1 MAKEKINVVR
11 IDTDPAKKSLK
22 DLRKELMDIRNE
34 MVNLEEG
41 SDAFLE
47 MAQKGGEL
55 QHQISEIG
63 ESIRGASSDF
73 GDMVGNA
80 TNVMAGITG
89 AFQAVAGGL
98 QAMGMESE
106 ALDKTIAR
114 MQGLMA
120 VTQGLSAIDD
130 GIKSFDKL
138 TASMGAAGAKLSAFV
153 KGLGKIAAPIAIV
166 TALGV
171 AFTKLKSAIDG
182 TSTALNKRTTEQNNF
197 NTALQKELEIRKRAG
212 FTEEETLLFE
222 ISQYELRNQK
232 LNEHNA
238 ALKAENDQVAKNAEA
253 SRNAASMFGGAV
265 ANQAAYQGVQQAS
278 NVNVGANTA
287 LMAENTKEINKNNE
301 ALAKA
306 KEELDIIIKARQ
318 LAAKRAQAIV
328 VDDPTLQPSSETPD
342 LKDLGLVEFTD
353 QDLAEGLERVKR
365 YWEGVYDIQLEQN
378 KRSEKSDK
386 EKLAKEIEIEEER
399 LTLYKEGTLE
409 YEKQLTKIWELE
421 NGLKE
426 LTKSSTE
433 EVKTK
438 IDQVREL
445 GNATFETLKDTMG
458 MFGDSSLGLTTGWV
472 ESLNI
477 FQDAFTQ
484 TMDIVKEKGKS
495 GWTAYGDVAATALS
509 GIGSM
514 LNALSQEQDVS
525 TEEGFKQQKAL
536 QISATVMNMLSG
548 VMSAWTSAMN
558 PANSWMTLPGQIAMG
573 TITSAMVAGIG
584 AAQIAKI
591 KSQTMNSA
599 IASGAIQPSPGA
611 LSSMVVPPVQ
621 MSSAVQGANTE
632 GAIRDSKVY
641 VTETDIKNTMNK
653 VSVQEN
659 ENIY

>member
-22 DLRKELMDIRNE
+22 DLRKEILELKNQMA
-34 MVNLEEG
+34 NLDED
-41 SDAFLE
+41 SDAFSNLAAE
-47 MAQKGGEL
+47 AGDLK
-55 QHQISEIG
+55 HQIDEINQRVKG
-63 ESIRGASSDF
+63 SSSDF
-73 GDMVGNA
+73 GDMVGNVSKVA
-80 TNVMAGITG
+80 AGITG

-106 ALDKTIAR
+106 AIDKTIAR

-120 VTQGLSAIDD
+120 VTQGLSAIDGAVD
-130 GIKSFDKL
+130 GFNDL
-138 TASMGAAGAKLSAFV
+138 TAAMGTAGAKLKSFV
-153 KGLGKIAAPIAIV
+153 TGLGKIAAPIAIV

-182 TSTALNKRTTEQNNF
+182 TSTALKNRTTEQNNF

-212 FTEEETLLFE
+212 FTEEENILFE
-222 ISQYELRNQK
+222 IAQLELRNEK

-238 ALKAENDQVAKNAEA
+238 ALKAENEQVAKNAESA
-253 SRNAASMFGGAV
+253 RSAASAFGGAV
-265 ANQAAYQGVQQAS
+265 GNQAAYQGVQQAS
-278 NVNVGANTA
+278 NVNVGANTV
-287 LMAENTKEINKNNE
+287 LMAENTKEINKNAE
-301 ALAKA
+301 ALAGLKN
-306 KEELDIIIKARQ
+306 ELDIIIQARE
-318 LAAKRAQAIV
+318 LAAKRAQKIV
-328 VDDPTLQPSSETPD
+328 VDDPTLKPITGGGSSTEDNDVIKPFE
-342 LKDLGLVEFTD
+342 GIIYITD
-353 QDLAEGLERVKR
+353 EINKKLEEK
-365 YWEGVYDIQLEQN
+365 YDIQLEIL
-378 KRSEKSDK
+378 KRSNKENA
-386 EKLAKEIEIEEER
+386 EKLKEEISIEKQR
-399 LTLYKEGTLE
+399 LNLYTEGTLE
-409 YEKQLTKIWELE
+409 HEKQLTHIFNLE
-421 NGLKE
+421 NELKE
-426 LTKSSTE
+426 LIGVSTA

-458 MFGDSSLGLTTGWV
+458 LFGDSSLGLTTGWV

-599 IASGAIQPSPGA
+599 IASGAIQASPSA
-611 LSSMVVPPVQ
+611 MSSMVVPPVQ
-621 MSSAVQGANTE
+621 YSNAVQGANTE
-632 GAIRDSKVY
+632 GAIRDTKVY
-641 VTETDIKNTMNK
+641 VTETDIKGTMNK